1 MAALP
6 RRAWTVLKGT
16 IVAYEAVRSE
26 NTIRLLTRGVHPLWI
41 RLRCALAVRRLNRF
55 RPPLWWFA
63 YLAGRRR
70 VLSLVVLVLRR
81 RESKETE
88 ILVLRHDLEILRRR
102 RGPASSRPIGPF
114 SPR

>member
-63 YLAGRRR
+63 YLAGRR